1 MSMWNTITRSETIRA
16 IGNEL
21 IEGMADGAE
30 NIGPVVSRTRVGGM
44 LKYYHRVAA

>member
-1 MSMWNTITRSETIRA
+1 MWSTITPSENHQG

-21 IEGMADGAE
+21 IEGMVEGAE
-30 NIGPVVSRTRVGGM
+30 NTGPVVSRTRVGGM